1 MLKNKGLAFKQCFYI
16 LSIAAVIFISIFL
29 YNYYVTKTI
38 IVNKLQEDASVL
50 SKSAN
55 RKIEQVF
62 ISSERIARTISI
74 MLKNYTYTDIK
85 LRDFLTSIVSN
96 HSEIY
101 GSCIAFA
108 PYEYNK
114 NIEYYAAYAYRK
126 KDNIDFI
133 DLSKSYNYIYWNWY
147 QIPKELKKAVW
158 SEPYYDKGAGNAM
171 MTTYS
176 VPFYKKTGGKQ
187 HFLGVATVDIS
198 LMWLRKYIRSLKV
211 HGSGYAFLISKTGRI
226 ISYPNPKYIMNESIF
241 SLAEARGEKNL
252 RLIGRKMIKGE
263 TGFIVFKSLQNGQ
276 KGWLYYA
283 PVEFTNW
290 SLGVFFPENELLA
303 GFKKLNFK
311 ITFLSLAGLFI
322 LFILIVVIT
331 HRITAPLRKLAKA
344 SDSISAGDFNQ
355 KIPMLSK
362 NDEIGLLTASFETMR
377 KALIDY
383 IRNLKETTA
392 AKERMESELN
402 VAHKIQMSIIPNKFP
417 AFPDNSEFD
426 IYAAIH
432 PAKAVGGDLYDFFM
446 LGDNKLCFV
455 IGDVSGKGVPAALFM
470 AVTRTLL
477 RAKSDVNLK
486 PGEILTRMN
495 TELCIEN
502 ESAMFVTFFC
512 CLLDLESGRME
523 FSNAGHNKPLII
535 RTEGRINT
543 VKEIHGAPLGLFDD
557 SEYDTGEIIL
567 NKGDRIVL
575 YTDGITE
582 ALGKK
587 NKLFE
592 ERRLLNTIES
602 NYELGPKN
610 MIEEILLRV
619 DNFTEGIEQSD
630 DITIEVVEY
639 RGKGK
644 PLK

>member
-16 LSIAAVIFISIFL
+16 LSFAVVIFLSIFI
-29 YNYYVTKTI
+29 YNYFVTKSI
-38 IVNKLQEDASVL
+38 IVKKLHEDASVL

-62 ISSERIARTISI
+62 ISSQKIAKTISI
-74 MLKNYTYTDIK
+74 MLKNYTYKDIK

-96 HSEIY
+96 HPEIY

-108 PYEYNK
+108 PYVYNK
-114 NIEYYAAYAYRK
+114 NIKHYAAYAYRK
-126 KDNIDFI
+126 KGSIDFI

-147 QIPKELKKAVW
+147 QIPKELKKPIW
-158 SEPYYDKGAGNAM
+158 TEPYYDKGAGNAI

-176 VPFYKKTGGKQ
+176 VPFYKKINNKEQ
-187 HFLGVATVDIS
+187 FIGVATVDIS
-198 LMWLRKYIRSLKV
+198 LMWLRKYISSLRV

-226 ISYPNPKYIMNESIF
+226 ISYPDPKYIMNESIF
-241 SLAEARGEKNL
+241 SIAEAEKDKNL
-252 RLIGRKMIKGE
+252 RLIGRKMINGE
-263 TGFIVFKSLQNGQ
+263 TGFIAFKSLLNGQ

-303 GFKKLNFK
+303 GFRKLNYK
-311 ITFLSLAGLFI
+311 ITILSLVGLLI
-322 LFILIVVIT
+322 MFILIIVIT
-331 HRITAPLRKLAKA
+331 HTITAPLRKLAIA

-355 KIPMLSK
+355 KMPMLSK
-362 NDEIGLLTASFETMR
+362 NDELGRLTTSFETMR
-377 KALIDY
+377 KALINY
-383 IRNLKETTA
+383 IQNLKETTA
-392 AKERMESELN
+392 DKERMESELN
-402 VAHKIQMSIIPNKFP
+402 VARKIQMNIIPRKFP
-417 AFPDNSEFD
+417 AFPNISQFD

-446 LGDNKLCFV
+446 FGENKLCFA

-477 RAKSDVNLK
+477 RAKSDINSK

-495 TELCIEN
+495 KELCIDN
-502 ESAMFVTFFC
+502 EAAMFVTFFC
-512 CLLDLESGRME
+512 CILDIDTGMIE
-523 FSNAGHNKPLII
+523 FSNAGHNRPLII
-535 RTEGRINT
+535 RSNGRINRI
-543 VKEIHGAPLGLFDD
+543 KDIHGAPLGLFDD
-557 SEYDTGEIIL
+557 SEYDTDILTL

-582 ALGKK
+582 ALGKE
-587 NKLFE
+587 NKLFKG
-592 ERRLLNTIES
+592 RRLLNVIE
-602 NYELGPKN
+602 NNHDLGLKDL
-610 MIEEILLRV
+610 IDEILLSV
-619 DNFTEGIEQSD
+619 NEFTKGFEQSD

-639 RGKGK
+639 CG
-644 PLK
+644 